1 MDIERRTFL
10 AGLGTAAVAAPLLTS
25 CAKDTEQ
32 KDTAKKST
40 EGAASSAPKAMIPEP
55 PKGEPGS
62 LLSQEPVDTAITG
75 ARAWRV
81 RYISRDVNGVAQEAG
96 GLVLAP
102 SGTGDNRP
110 LLTWC
115 HGTTGLGDAACPSAQ
130 PDPARELVTYF
141 TPEATRQIDYGVP
154 GLQGFIDDGWVVC
167 ATDYQG
173 LGTPGMHQYT
183 VNITN
188 ARDAVYL
195 ARAAR
200 TLDAGAGTTLG
211 CAGWSQGGGAAA
223 AVAELDPADYGDLTL
238 IGTVPMSPGVGS
250 IALENPASVTA
261 ALSDPSI
268 PPDSH
273 LVMVLAGTWAA
284 NPSTLQ
290 LSQAFTPLGVEI
302 IEKAWNN
309 QPVHHLNDTILRMF
323 KLKGAVLNPNPPNF
337 GEWKNAINAGS
348 AARKKPVAPVLVCI
362 DTFDNGT
369 VVPVSWQTAYVD
381 AARKLGG
388 DVATRDYPKDDHFSL
403 PQSCV
408 GDARAWLNQRRG

>member
-1 MDIERRTFL
+1 MT
-10 AGLGTAAVAAPLLTS
+10 
-25 CAKDTEQ
+25 
-32 KDTAKKST
+32 
-40 EGAASSAPKAMIPEP
+40 PEP

-62 LLSQEPVDTAITG
+62 LLSKKSVDTGITG

-81 RYISRDVNGVAQEAG
+81 RYISRDVNGVAQEAS
-96 GLVLAP
+96 GLVITP
-102 SGTGDNRP
+102 TGSGDNRP
-110 LLTWC
+110 MLTWC

-130 PDPARELVTYF
+130 PDPARELITYF
-141 TPEATRQIDYGVP
+141 TPEATQQIDYGVP
-154 GLQGFIDDGWVVC
+154 GLQGWIDDGWVVC

-195 ARAAR
+195 AHAAR
-200 TLDAGAGTTLG
+200 TIDTRAGTVLG

-223 AVAELDPADYGDLTL
+223 AVAELDASDFGDLKL
-238 IGTVPMSPGVGS
+238 IGTVPMSPGVS
-250 IALENPASVTA
+250 RIALENPASVTA
-261 ALSDPSI
+261 ALTNPNI

-273 LVMVLAGTWAA
+273 LVMVLAGTFAA
-284 NPSTLQ
+284 NPTTLQ
-290 LSQAFTPLGVEI
+290 LSQIFTPLGVEI

-309 QPVHHLNDTILRMF
+309 QPVHHLNDVIARMF
-323 KLKGAVLNPNPPNF
+323 RLKGAILNPNPPNF
-337 GEWKNAINAGS
+337 GEWKDAINAGS
-348 AARKKPVAPVLVCI
+348 AAERKPVAPVLVCI

-388 DVATRDYPKDDHFSL
+388 TVETREYPKDDHFSL

-408 GDARAWLNQRRG
+408 ADARAWLNTMRG

>member
-1 MDIERRTFL
+1 MNIERRTFIVGIGGVAFASPL
-10 AGLGTAAVAAPLLTS
+10 IAA
-25 CAKDTEQ
+25 CAKDTE
-32 KDTAKKST
+32 KKT
-40 EGAASSAPKAMIPEP
+40 TDGAAASAPKAMIPEP

-62 LLSQEPVDTAITG
+62 LLSRESVDTGIKG

-81 RYISRDVNGVAQEAG
+81 RYISRDVNGVAHEAS
-96 GLVLAP
+96 GLVIAP
-102 SGTGDNRP
+102 KDRGDNRP
-110 LLTWC
+110 ILTWC

-130 PDPARELVTYF
+130 PDPARELITYF
-141 TPEATRQIDYGVP
+141 TPEATQQVDYGVP
-154 GLQGFIDDGWVVC
+154 GLQGWIDDGWVVC

-173 LGTPGMHQYT
+173 LGTPGIHQYT

-200 TLDAGAGTTLG
+200 NLDAGAGMTLG

-223 AVAELDPADYGDLTL
+223 AVAELDPADYGDLKL

-261 ALSDPSI
+261 ALTNPAI

-284 NPSTLQ
+284 NPAKLQ

-302 IEKAWNN
+302 LEKAWNN
-309 QPVHHLNDTILRMF
+309 QPVHHLNDTLLRMF

-337 GEWKNAINAGS
+337 GEWKDAIIAGS
-348 AARKKPVAPVLVCI
+348 AANKKPVAPVLVCI

-369 VVPVSWQTAYVD
+369 VVPVSWQTLYVE

-388 DVATRDYPKDDHFSL
+388 TVETRDYPNDDHFSL
-403 PQSCV
+403 PQSCA
-408 GDARAWLNQRRG
+408 GDARAWLNTLRG

>member
-62 LLSQEPVDTAITG
+62 LLSQEPVDTQITG

-200 TLDAGAGTTLG
+200 TLDAGAGTVLG

>member
-25 CAKDTEQ
+25 CAKDAEQ

-40 EGAASSAPKAMIPEP
+40 EGAASSASKAMIPEP

-62 LLSQEPVDTAITG
+62 LLSQEPVDTQITG

-200 TLDAGAGTTLG
+200 TLDAGAGTVLG

-309 QPVHHLNDTILRMF
+309 QPVHHLNDMIARTFR
-323 KLKGAVLNPNPPNF
+323 LKGAILNPNPPNF